1 MLLKSCVR
9 DVAVASMAMAVVGLT
24 GGTPLAQTAPPKAPT
39 QTQPAPKAAASSVKL
54 PAAVENAFRSAYPQA
69 TIKHTSHETEDGV
82 EQYEIESTNQGR
94 ELDVNYKPDGT
105 VIVIEEAVTASELP
119 AAVAAAVTTRY
130 PKATVTTRER
140 ATEGQRTYFELG
152 LKGAPVKE
160 VQLTADGKWISPKP
174 AK

>member
-1 MLLKSCVR
+1 MTLRTWINGFAVVATSIA
-9 DVAVASMAMAVVGLT
+9 AVALT
-24 GGTPLAQTAPPKAPT
+24 GAAPLAQSAPTKPPT
-39 QTQPAPKAAASSVKL
+39 QTPSAPKPAAPSVKL
-54 PAAVENAFRSAYPQA
+54 PAAVENAFKTAYPQA

-119 AAVAAAVTTRY
+119 AAVATAVATRY

-140 ATEGQRTYFELG
+140 ATEGQKTYFELG

>member
-1 MLLKSCVR
+1 MTLKAWFQGFAIVG
-9 DVAVASMAMAVVGLT
+9 ASMAVVALT
-24 GGTPLAQTAPPKAPT
+24 GATPLAQSAPVKPAS
-39 QTQPAPKAAASSVKL
+39 QTTPAPKPAPASVKL
-54 PAAVENAFRSAYPQA
+54 PAAVESAFKTAYPQA
-69 TIKHTSHETEDGV
+69 AIKHASHETEDGV

-105 VIVIEEAVTASELP
+105 VIVIEEEVTASELP
-119 AAVAAAVTTRY
+119 AAVAAAVAARY

-140 ATEGQRTYFELG
+140 ATEGQKSYFELG

-160 VQLTADGKWISPKP
+160 VQLTPDGKWISPKP

>member
-1 MLLKSCVR
+1 MMLKTWVHGF
-9 DVAVASMAMAVVGLT
+9 AVAATSVVVVALT
-24 GGTPLAQTAPPKAPT
+24 GAAPLAQSAPAKPPA
-39 QTQPAPKAAASSVKL
+39 QTQPATRLPASSVKL
-54 PAAVENAFRSAYPQA
+54 PPTVENAFKAAYPQA

-94 ELDVNYKPDGT
+94 GLDVNYKPDGT
-105 VIVIEEAVTASELP
+105 VIVVEEEVTASELP

-130 PKATVTTRER
+130 PKAIVTTRER
-140 ATEGQRTYFELG
+140 ATEGQKTYFELG
-152 LKGAPVKE
+152 LKGAPVKV

>member
-1 MLLKSCVR
+1 MMLKTWMQSF
-9 DVAVASMAMAVVGLT
+9 AVAATSLAVVALT
-24 GGTPLAQTAPPKAPT
+24 GAAPLAQSAPAKAPA
-39 QTQPAPKAAASSVKL
+39 QAQPAPKPAAASVKL
-54 PAAVENAFRSAYPQA
+54 PAAVENAFKTAYPQA

-94 ELDVNYKPDGT
+94 ALDVNYKPDGT
-105 VIVIEEAVTASELP
+105 VIVVEEEVTASELP
-119 AAVAAAVTTRY
+119 AAVATAVTTRY

-140 ATEGQRTYFELG
+140 ATEGQKVYFELG

-160 VQLTADGKWISPKP
+160 VQLTPDGKWISPKP

>member
-1 MLLKSCVR
+1 MMLKTWVHGF
-9 DVAVASMAMAVVGLT
+9 AVASTSMAVVALT
-24 GGTPLAQTAPPKAPT
+24 GAAPLAQSAPAKPPT
-39 QTQPAPKAAASSVKL
+39 QASSTPKPRAASAKL
-54 PAAVENAFRSAYPQA
+54 PAAVADAFKAAYPQA
-69 TIKHTSHETEDGV
+69 TITHTSHETEDGV

-130 PKATVTTRER
+130 PKAIVTTRER
-140 ATEGQRTYFELG
+140 ATEGQRIYFELG

-160 VQLTADGKWISPKP
+160 VQLTPDGKWISPKP

>member
-1 MLLKSCVR
+1 MTVKTWFQGF
-9 DVAVASMAMAVVGLT
+9 AVAATSMAVVALAGA
-24 GGTPLAQTAPPKAPT
+24 TPHAQSATAKPPT
-39 QTQPAPKAAASSVKL
+39 QTKPAPASVKL
-54 PAAVENAFRSAYPQA
+54 PAAVEHAFKTAYPQA

-105 VIVIEEAVTASELP
+105 VIVIEEAVMASELP
-119 AAVAAAVTTRY
+119 AAVAAAVATRY

-140 ATEGQRTYFELG
+140 ATEGQKVYFELG

-160 VQLTADGKWISPKP
+160 VQLTPDGKWISPKP
-174 AK
+174 GK

>member
-1 MLLKSCVR
+1 MTLKTRFDFFVVVTGS
-9 DVAVASMAMAVVGLT
+9 MAVVALT
-24 GGTPLAQTAPPKAPT
+24 GAMPRTQSAPAKPST
-39 QTQPAPKAAASSVKL
+39 QTQPLPKPAPASVKL
-54 PAAVENAFRSAYPQA
+54 PAAVDSAFKAAYPQA

-105 VIVIEEAVTASELP
+105 VIVIEEQIAASELP
-119 AAVAAAVTTRY
+119 AAVATAVTTRY

-140 ATEGQRTYFELG
+140 ATEGQKTYFELG

-160 VQLTADGKWISPKP
+160 VQLTADGTWISPKP

>member
-1 MLLKSCVR
+1 MTLKTWIQGAAV
-9 DVAVASMAMAVVGLT
+9 VAASMAVVALAGAA
-24 GGTPLAQTAPPKAPT
+24 PQAQSAPAKPPAQTK
-39 QTQPAPKAAASSVKL
+39 PAPKPAPASVKL
-54 PAAVENAFRSAYPQA
+54 PAAVENAFKTAYPQA

-94 ELDVNYKPDGT
+94 GLDVNFKPDGT
-105 VIVIEEAVTASELP
+105 VIVVEEEVTASELP
-119 AAVAAAVTTRY
+119 AAVAAAVATRY
-130 PKATVTTRER
+130 PQATVTTRER
-140 ATEGQRTYFELG
+140 ATEGQKIYFELG

>member
-1 MLLKSCVR
+1 VMFKNWFR
-9 DVAVASMAMAVVGLT
+9 GFAVVGASFAIVALT
-24 GGTPLAQTAPPKAPT
+24 GATPLAQTATATPPTATKPVPR
-39 QTQPAPKAAASSVKL
+39 PAPASVKL
-54 PAAVENAFRSAYPQA
+54 PVAVENAFKTAYPQA
-69 TIKHTSHETEDGV
+69 TVKHTSHETEDGV

-105 VIVIEEAVTASELP
+105 VIVVEEEVTASELP
-119 AAVAAAVTTRY
+119 AAVATAVTTRY

-140 ATEGQRTYFELG
+140 ATEGQKTYFELG

-160 VQLTADGKWISPKP
+160 VQLTPDGKWISPKP